1 MKVAPPA
8 GILLVLA
15 IASLMVVVAPTRA
28 FTCIQVET
36 CLTPCLT
43 YLTGQQAAPTPACC
57 DGVRK
62 LKNMGITPAERQ
74 FACNC
79 VKQAAAH
86 FPNLKD
92 DAVSDL
98 PGLCA
103 TPLPFP
109 ISLEFD
115 CSK

>member
-1 MKVAPPA
+1 MKVAPA
-8 GILLVLA
+8 GILLLLA
-15 IASLMVVVAPTRA
+15 FALVVVEPTHA

-43 YLTGQQAAPTPACC
+43 YLTGQQPAPTPGCC
-57 DGVRK
+57 DGVRR

-79 VKQAAAH
+79 VKHAAAH

-98 PGLCA
+98 PRLCA

-115 CSK
+115 CSKIPN